1 MSALRQVLVSF
12 VGHVDH
18 GKSSILDRIRGT
30 TIVEREA
37 GLITQAIGASIIPMK
52 TIRRVC
58 GNLLSTLKIEI
69 TIPGLLA
76 IDTPGHAAF
85 VHLRKRGGNLA
96 DIAVV
101 VIDINEGVMPQ
112 TSECFEILKQYK
124 TPFIVA
130 SNKID
135 LIHGW
140 RATGKTLTEAIS
152 MQADKVQ
159 VILDT
164 KVYQLVS
171 SLSKFGFDS
180 ERFDRVSDFT
190 KQIVIIPVSAK
201 TGDGIPELL
210 MMLTGLAQKFLE
222 EKLKFSETSMA
233 RGTVLE
239 VKEDKGMGKTLD
251 VILYDGTLRKNDT
264 IVIGGIKEPI
274 VAKVKALF
282 EPEELAEMRDKK
294 SRFIP
299 VESVVAATGVKI
311 SSSGVEDVVAGMP
324 LMSADNNI
332 EEVKKLV
339 QREVEE
345 VIIEKDKEGIVIKA
359 DNLGSLEAMTNILK
373 EKKITIKRTSI
384 GDIAK
389 KDIADAEAN
398 LEKEPLKAVVLGFNV
413 SLPPNL
419 SVPQNV
425 KVITNNVI
433 YKLVEE
439 LENWQCERLR
449 EQEKGSLD
457 LLVKPSKLQ
466 ILRGYV
472 FRQSNPAIVGVEVLA
487 GNAKVGTS
495 LMTAIGNDV
504 TSIKSLQFE
513 QESINEAEQGKKV
526 AVSLE
531 RVTVGR
537 QIKEG
542 DILYSSIPEQH
553 FRKMKELKKYLSR
566 DIIELLK
573 EIAEIKRKE
582 NPIWGI

>member
-1 MSALRQVLVSF
+1 M
-12 VGHVDH
+12 
-18 GKSSILDRIRGT
+18 T
-30 TIVEREA
+30 TE
-37 GLITQAIGASIIPMK
+37 L
-52 TIRRVC
+52 
-58 GNLLSTLKIEI
+58 N
-69 TIPGLLA
+69 
-76 IDTPGHAAF
+76 IDTNRTGRDF
-85 VHLRKRGGNLA
+85 QDVFDCIERK
-96 DIAVV
+96 I
-101 VIDINEGVMPQ
+101 M
-112 TSECFEILKQYK
+112 SE
-124 TPFIVA
+124 
-130 SNKID
+130 
-135 LIHGW
+135 
-140 RATGKTLTEAIS
+140 
-152 MQADKVQ
+152 
-159 VILDT
+159 
-164 KVYQLVS
+164 
-171 SLSKFGFDS
+171 
-180 ERFDRVSDFT
+180 
-190 KQIVIIPVSAK
+190 
-201 TGDGIPELL
+201 
-210 MMLTGLAQKFLE
+210 
-222 EKLKFSETSMA
+222 
-233 RGTVLE
+233 
-239 VKEDKGMGKTLD
+239 KGMGKTLD
-251 VILYDGTLRKNDT
+251 VILYDGRLHRNDT

-345 VIIEKDKEGIVIKA
+345 VIIETDKEGIVIKA